1 MSNSLVLG
9 KHSGRNAFKQK
20 LEELDIECNSDES
33 LNDLFDRFKEL
44 ADKKHE
50 IYDEDIIRLSN
61 NITLTGDDIQL
72 DHMSVICNSDSKP
85 HADITLNIK
94 GEIKNAAADGD
105 GAVDAAYNAIKKL
118 IDIDVDLKLYS
129 VNNITSGTDAQGEVT
144 VRVVKDDLIV
154 NGHGADTDIVKA
166 SVLAY
171 LNAINKIFQNP
182 DLKTKKLPGI

>member
-1 MSNSLVLG
+1 MTIKTN
-9 KHSGRNAFKQK
+9 
-20 LEELDIECNSDES
+20 EL
-33 LNDLFDRFKEL
+33 KT
-44 ADKKHE
+44 K
-50 IYDEDIIRLSN
+50 
-61 NITLTGDDIQL
+61 
-72 DHMSVICNSDSKP
+72 
-85 HADITLNIK
+85 IK
-94 GEIKNAAADGD
+94 GAIMEVTLDRPKANAIDLLTSQRMGEIFMGFRDNPKLRVAILRAEGEKFFTAGWDLKAAADGD

>member
-1 MSNSLVLG
+1 M
-9 KHSGRNAFKQK
+9 Q
-20 LEELDIECNSDES
+20 
-33 LNDLFDRFKEL
+33 
-44 ADKKHE
+44 
-50 IYDEDIIRLSN
+50 
-61 NITLTGDDIQL
+61 
-72 DHMSVICNSDSKP
+72 SDSKP
-85 HADITLNIK
+85 HADIALNIK
-94 GEIKNAAADGD
+94 GEIKKAAADGD